1 MNKSRKTVSK
11 QLIIAFGLLA
21 TTAVFAQTES
31 KTYQEQ
37 FKVSE
42 DAVLDIN
49 TSYADIEFET
59 WDKDEVAIT
68 ATITLDGATKE
79 EAETYFKNTPIEILG
94 NSNKVTVSSKSRNNS
109 LFRYN
114 DSDMDFDF
122 ANLHIDIPEIAPF
135 VVNVPQIAPF
145 PEMPPMPPLP
155 MTKAFKFDYDAYKKD
170 GEKYMKKWQK
180 DFEKSFDKKHQK
192 RLEEWGERVEAQAK
206 EMEQRIQEQQERRSE
221 QMEKR
226 AEEMEK
232 RMEEHDEKREQ
243 RLSERQ
249 KERDVFF
256 MHRDSLRGNDSNIF
270 YFSNDGAQRNYKI
283 KKTIKIKLPKSTRIK
298 MDVRHGEVKLAENTK
313 NLNANLSHSSL
324 WATNIEGA
332 DTHVSAAY
340 SPVNVLKWNYGQLNT
355 KYSEEVSLMEVVELH
370 LQATSSDVAIDKL
383 LKSAFIKNNFG
394 ALHIGKIGS
403 NFKELDISLK
413 NGEVNLHLPR
423 VATSIYVK
431 ENSSS
436 LKVPSN
442 IEFSKTINGTTTV
455 HKGYHLKND
464 ANRSIVIT
472 ADYSEVV
479 IEQ

>member
-1 MNKSRKTVSK
+1 MNRSRKTVSK
-11 QLIIAFGLLA
+11 QLIIALGLLA
-21 TTAVFAQTES
+21 TTAVCAQTES
-31 KTYQEQ
+31 KTYQER
-37 FKVSE
+37 FMVSE

-59 WDKDEVAIT
+59 WEKDEVAIT

-94 NSNKVTVSSKSRNNS
+94 NSNKVTISSKSRNNN
-109 LFRYN
+109 LFTYH
-114 DSDMDFDF
+114 DLDMDFDF
-122 ANLHIDIPEIAPF
+122 ADLHIDIPEIAPF

-155 MTKAFKFDYDAYKKD
+155 TTKAFKFDYDAYRKD

-180 DFEKSFDKKHQK
+180 DFEKSFDKEHQK

-226 AEEMEK
+226 AKEMEK
-232 RMEEHDEKREQ
+232 RIEEREEKREQ
-243 RLSERQ
+243 RLTEREN
-249 KERDVFF
+249 ERNVFF
-256 MHRDSLRGNDSNIF
+256 MHRYSLRGNDSNIF
-270 YFSNDGAQRNYKI
+270 YFSNDGAQRTYKI

-324 WATNIEGA
+324 WAANIEGA

-340 SPVNVLKWNYGQLNT
+340 SPINVLKWNYGQLNT
-355 KYSEEVSLMEVVELH
+355 KYSEEVSLIEVVELQ
-370 LQATSSDVAIDKL
+370 LQATSSDVTIDKL
-383 LKSAFIKNNFG
+383 LESAFVKNNFG
-394 ALHIGKIGS
+394 ALHISEIGS

-413 NGEVNLHLPR
+413 NGEVNLHLPK

-442 IEFSKTINGTTTV
+442 MELSKTINGTTTV

-472 ADYSEVV
+472 SDYSEVV
-479 IEQ
+479 IE

>member
-1 MNKSRKTVSK
+1 MNRSRKTVSK
-11 QLIIAFGLLA
+11 QLIIALGLLA

-31 KTYQEQ
+31 KTYQER
-37 FKVSE
+37 FMVSE

-109 LFRYN
+109 LFTYH
-114 DSDMDFDF
+114 DLDMDFDF
-122 ANLHIDIPEIAPF
+122 GNMHIDIPEIAPF

-155 MTKAFKFDYDAYKKD
+155 TTKAFKFDYDAYRKD

-180 DFEKSFDKKHQK
+180 DFEKSFDKEHQK

-206 EMEQRIQEQQERRSE
+206 EMEQRLQEQQERRSE
-221 QMEKR
+221 QMEQR
-226 AEEMEK
+226 AEEIEK
-232 RMEEHDEKREQ
+232 RMEEREEKREQ
-243 RLSERQ
+243 RLSEREN
-249 KERDVFF
+249 ERNVFF

-270 YFSNDGAQRNYKI
+270 YISNDGAQRTYKI

-324 WATNIEGA
+324 WAANIEGA

-340 SPVNVLKWNYGQLNT
+340 SPIKVLKWNYGQLNT
-355 KYSEEVSLMEVVELH
+355 KYSEEVSLIEVVELQ
-370 LQATSSDVAIDKL
+370 LQATSSDVTIDKL
-383 LKSAFIKNNFG
+383 LESAFVKNNFG
-394 ALHIGKIGS
+394 ALHISEIGS

-413 NGEVNLHLPR
+413 NGEVNLNLPK

-442 IEFSKTINGTTTV
+442 TKFSKTINGTTTV

-479 IEQ
+479 IE